1 MRNASTLTGGSVFY
15 FKKTLFFII
24 FPYIHIGNWI
34 KSHERK
40 NDSSNHHCGTS
51 ISVDHLVFYRWY
63 ILHRGICS
71 MYLYSTSLQLFF
83 NQKDKITCHSI
94 TESQLFFCIS
104 TAIKFLVIYITR
116 FIYRVFLSC
125 FQFKK
130 TVILWFCDTLC
141 ITIFMH
147 IFAYLYTRRNVLKI
161 RLH

>member
-1 MRNASTLTGGSVFY
+1 MGA
-15 FKKTLFFII
+15 FFISKKRY
-24 FPYIHIGNWI
+24 FSKFFHTFTSVTEI

-71 MYLYSTSLQLFF
+71 MYLYCTSLQLFLY
-83 NQKDKITCHSI
+83 QKDKITCHSI

-104 TAIKFLVIYITR
+104 TAIKFLVIYLTR
-116 FIYRVFLSC
+116 FIFRVFLSC

-147 IFAYLYTRRNVLKI
+147 IFAYLFTHQNVLKI